1 MKESRGNRLHIAVL
15 GKMNV
20 GKSSVINAIFG
31 REISIVSDYAG
42 TTTDVNQKAMELVP
56 IGPVSI
62 MDTAGLDDKGEL
74 GEKRVEKTMQTLDRA
89 DVAIVVFDNNGVKK
103 CDEELF
109 EELKKRKIPIL
120 SVVNKID
127 ISHPLQS
134 EIETIKKYSDSIIEL
149 SAKEEKNITSKV
161 KQALINILTDEQ
173 INSPS
178 LLKDIIQKNDNIIL
192 VIPIDKE
199 APKGRIILPQVQ
211 TIRDILD
218 NNAISTICSVENLKQ
233 TIENLKT
240 RPRLVI
246 TDSQAFREVDKIV
259 DNAIPLTSFSILFAK
274 LKGDLKTFENGAN
287 ALDGLNNGD
296 KILICENC
304 SHHPVEDDIG
314 RVKIPNLIKKYTN
327 KNLIKKYTNKDIAF
341 EHASGH
347 IFPKDIEKYSLIVH
361 CGACMTNRREVLSRI
376 EKANSKGIP
385 ISNYGII
392 IAKCLG
398 ILDRTLEPFKS

>member
-42 TTTDVNQKAMELVP
+42 TTTDVNQKAIELLP
-56 IGPVSI
+56 IGPASI

-120 SVVNKID
+120 SIINKID
-127 ISHPLQS
+127 INYPLQCD
-134 EIETIKKYSDSIIEL
+134 IETIKNYSDNTIEL
-149 SAKEEKNITSKV
+149 STKEEKNITSKV
-161 KQALINILTDEQ
+161 KQALISILTDEQ

-178 LLKDIIQKNDNIIL
+178 LLKGIIQKNDNIIL

-287 ALDGLNNGD
+287 ALDGLNNGG
-296 KILICENC
+296 KILICESC

-314 RVKIPNLIKKYTN
+314 RVKIP
-327 KNLIKKYTNKDIAF
+327 NLIKKYTNKDIAF

-392 IAKCLG
+392 IAKCLR

>member
-42 TTTDVNQKAMELVP
+42 TTTDVNQKAMELLP

-287 ALDGLNNGD
+287 ALDGLNNGG
-296 KILICENC
+296 KILICESC

-314 RVKIPNLIKKYTN
+314 RVKIP
-327 KNLIKKYTNKDIAF
+327 NLIKKYTNKDIAF

-398 ILDRTLEPFKS
+398 ILDKTLEPFKS

>member
-74 GEKRVEKTMQTLDRA
+74 GEKRVEKTMQTLDRT

-120 SVVNKID
+120 SIINKID
-127 ISHPLQS
+127 ISYPLQCDI
-134 EIETIKKYSDSIIEL
+134 EIIKKYSDNVIEL

-161 KQALINILTDEQ
+161 KQALISILTDGQ
-173 INSPS
+173 INLPS
-178 LLKDIIQKNDNIIL
+178 LLKGIIQKNDNIIL

-296 KILICENC
+296 KILICESC

-314 RVKIPNLIKKYTN
+314 RVKIP
-327 KNLIKKYTNKDIAF
+327 NLIKKYTNKDIAF

-392 IAKCLG
+392 IAKCLR

>member
-42 TTTDVNQKAMELVP
+42 TTTDVNQKAMELLP

-246 TDSQAFREVDKIV
+246 TDSQAFREVDEIV
-259 DNAIPLTSFSILFAK
+259 NNAIPLTSFSILFAK

-287 ALDGLNNGD
+287 TLDKLNNGD
-296 KILICENC
+296 KILICESC

-327 KNLIKKYTNKDIAF
+327 KDFVF

-392 IAKCLG
+392 IAKCLR